1 MKKSMKQDE
10 QLKMLLDI
18 VHDATAC
25 FANHP
30 Q

>member
-10 QLKMLLDI
+10 PLKMLVDI
-18 VHDATAC
+18 VHEATAC
-25 FANHP
+25 RANHP